1 MKRGATNLR
10 TAPKMIMMMIITIII
25 ITKIMIII
33 MIPSQVKATLLGALF
48 LIDFMY
54 FEQQQNN
61 NNDWKYTF
69 EKHNYGRHANPQW
82 LWKETK
88 ILKIT
93 KNYGIHAKYWKS
105 PMIMKGMQTIENHQW
120 LWKACKILKLTNE
133 RRAKQSCEGRKPQWN
148 EKINKQNAHLCI
160 GSTANIICFAYWQ
173 YYCDKQNGSVFS
185 IFTCWLYPTFHR
197 GSCLLRGLDK

>member
-1 MKRGATNLR
+1 MKRGRTNLR
-10 TAPKMIMMMIITIII
+10 TALMMMIIITIII
-25 ITKIMIII
+25 TIITITIIS

-105 PMIMKGMQTIENHQW
+105 PMIMKGMQNIETHQ
-120 LWKACKILKLTNE
+120 WKACKTELWRPEAPVKW
-133 RRAKQSCEGRKPQWN
+133 K
-148 EKINKQNAHLCI
+148 NKQTKCAFVYWINCKYNLFCI
-160 GSTANIICFAYWQ
+160 LTILLWQTKRQCF
-173 YYCDKQNGSVFS
+173 
-185 IFTCWLYPTFHR
+185 
-197 GSCLLRGLDK
+197 

>member
-120 LWKACKILKLTNE
+120 LWKACKLLKITNDYE
-133 RRAKQSCEGRKPQWN
+133 RHAKYWN
-148 EKINKQNAHLCI
+148 SPMKGVQNRVVKA
-160 GSTANIICFAYWQ
+160 GSPSEM
-173 YYCDKQNGSVFS
+173 K
-185 IFTCWLYPTFHR
+185 
-197 GSCLLRGLDK
+197 K